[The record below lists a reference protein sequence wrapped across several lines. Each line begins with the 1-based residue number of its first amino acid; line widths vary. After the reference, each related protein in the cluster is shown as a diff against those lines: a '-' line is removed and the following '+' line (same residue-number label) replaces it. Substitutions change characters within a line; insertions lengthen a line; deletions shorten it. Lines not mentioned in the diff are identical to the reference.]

1 MSVFLEKELINAGY
15 ELEVLHDQVLVV
27 KNFLQKEEL
36 EVILKIIDTTPDEDW
51 WIEYTKNLSR
61 FCMEKF
67 GRDDVDNLVA
77 EGKFEITQGWQDK
90 NLDVTHHEI
99 STILQKRL
107 GSLIRLSN
115 SHLQLSGFGT
125 FQRMQ
130 QGVELKAHT
139 DQDTDPSIEYAA
151 ILYLNDDYKD
161 GTLFFKNKEGSD
173 LRPVPGTL
181 LLFPGNAEYE
191 HGVRPV
197 GEGPIRY
204 VTVGFISV
212 KDFYKDNKY

>member
-1 MSVFLEKELINAGY
+1 VSVFLEKELTNAGY

-36 EVILKIIDTTPDEDW
+36 EVILKIINTTPDEDW

-90 NLDVTHHEI
+90 NLDVTDHEI

>member
-1 MSVFLEKELINAGY
+1 MSVFLEKELTNAGY

-36 EVILKIIDTTPDEDW
+36 EVILKIINTTPDEDW

-90 NLDVTHHEI
+90 NLDVTDHEI